1 MSVSDG
7 ERVGMNT
14 AVPVMHGAGRT
25 LSLQGRR
32 HMDNVRHSVR
42 QAQALLGVALRK
54 RPDLRRANTL
64 SDVRTL
70 AKAPIL
76 LPTAAAPVGFPHT

>member
-1 MSVSDG
+1 MS
-7 ERVGMNT
+7 
-14 AVPVMHGAGRT
+14 
-25 LSLQGRR
+25 
-32 HMDNVRHSVR
+32 NVRHSVR